1 MQHMNK
7 LDTSLIILALETL
20 LEQVRDA
27 GEEFKVI
34 NRVIKEINKIREIE
48 LVEFSQSNESLIAR
62 HKTKL
67 SSEFNKNKN

>member
-1 MQHMNK
+1 MNK

-34 NRVIKEINKIREIE
+34 NRVIKEIEK
-48 LVEFSQSNESLIAR
+48 V
-62 HKTKL
+62 KKL
-67 SSEFNKNKN
+67 

>member
-27 GEEFKVI
+27 NEDFEVI
-34 NRVIKEINKIREIE
+34 NRVIEEINKIREIE

>member
-34 NRVIKEINKIREIE
+34 NRVIKEIEK
-48 LVEFSQSNESLIAR
+48 V
-62 HKTKL
+62 KKL
-67 SSEFNKNKN
+67 

>member
-1 MQHMNK
+1 MK
-7 LDTSLIILALETL
+7 LDKYLITLALETL

-27 GEEFKVI
+27 NEDFEVI
-34 NRVIKEINKIREIE
+34 NRVIEEINKIREIE

-67 SSEFNKNKN
+67 

>member
-1 MQHMNK
+1 MNK

-27 GEEFKVI
+27 DEDFEVI
-34 NRVIKEINKIREIE
+34 NRVIQEINKIREIE

>member
-1 MQHMNK
+1 MNK

-27 GEEFKVI
+27 NEEFKVI

>member
-1 MQHMNK
+1 MNK

>member
-1 MQHMNK
+1 MK
-7 LDTSLIILALETL
+7 LDKYLITLALETL

-34 NRVIKEINKIREIE
+34 NRVIEEINKIREIE

>member
-1 MQHMNK
+1 MNK

-27 GEEFKVI
+27 NEDFEVI
-34 NRVIKEINKIREIE
+34 NRVIQEINKIREIE

>member
-1 MQHMNK
+1 MNK

-34 NRVIKEINKIREIE
+34 NRVIEEINKIREIE

>member
-1 MQHMNK
+1 MK
-7 LDTSLIILALETL
+7 LDKYLITLALETL

>member
-1 MQHMNK
+1 MK
-7 LDTSLIILALETL
+7 LDKYLITLALETL

-27 GEEFKVI
+27 NEDFEVI
-34 NRVIKEINKIREIE
+34 NRVIEEINKIREIE

>member
-1 MQHMNK
+1 MNK

-27 GEEFKVI
+27 NEDFEVI
-34 NRVIKEINKIREIE
+34 NRVIEEINKIREIE

>member
-1 MQHMNK
+1 MNK

-27 GEEFKVI
+27 DEDFEVI
-34 NRVIKEINKIREIE
+34 NRVIEEINKIREIE

>member
-1 MQHMNK
+1 MNK

-62 HKTKL
+62 HNTKL